1 MATITIRGRQ
11 YPALFD
17 LQNVEEL
24 QRHYKN
30 GMEGI
35 ADALQQNNVKE
46 IAYVAWLLIREGVE
60 LDNEEHHR
68 DNVPPTQ
75 KMLEK
80 LIGWQDLV
88 GENSISAA
96 VQQAFY
102 EFFGKNAQ
110 SRDLM
115 EQGMQQ
121 IQQRLSG
128 SPTSNPGDSKT
139 SSSR

>member
-24 QRHYKN
+24 QKHYEN
-30 GMEGI
+30 GLEGI
-35 ADALQQNNVKE
+35 ADAIQQNNVKE

-80 LIGWQDLV
+80 LIGWPDLV
-88 GENSISAA
+88 GEHSISAA

-128 SPTSNPGDSKT
+128 SPTSNPGGSQT
-139 SSSR
+139 TGR